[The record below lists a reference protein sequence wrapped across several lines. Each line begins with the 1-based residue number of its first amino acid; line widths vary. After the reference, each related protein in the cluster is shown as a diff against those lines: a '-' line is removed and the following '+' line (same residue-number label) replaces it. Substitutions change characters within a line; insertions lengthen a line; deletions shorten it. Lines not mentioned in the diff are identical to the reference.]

1 MTTLNP
7 KPHVF
12 CLDWAANLWLAG
24 FKDVQGLEKEYIWG
38 VRQGVYTDLCKDM
51 I

>member
-7 KPHVF
+7 KPHVL
-12 CLDWAANLWLAG
+12 CLDWAVNLWLAG

-38 VRQGVYTDLCKDM
+38 LDKESIRIYVR